1 MDRRSVQHMPDV
13 KQKVQRLQTA
23 VRELLES
30 LNAAEFEI
38 YHQDPYDGGFKPRTI
53 ENYGLKKEDME

>member
-1 MDRRSVQHMPDV
+1 MPDV

-23 VRELLES
+23 VRELLSS

-38 YHQDPYDGGFKPRTI
+38 YYQDPYGGGFKPRTI
-53 ENYGLKKEDME
+53 ETFGLTDKDMQ

>member
-1 MDRRSVQHMPDV
+1 MPDV
-13 KQKVQRLQTA
+13 TQKVGRLQTA

-53 ENYGLKKEDME
+53 EKFGLKKEDME

>member
-1 MDRRSVQHMPDV
+1 MSNQVS
-13 KQKVQRLQTA
+13 RLQAA
-23 VRELLES
+23 VRQLLES

-38 YHQDPYDGGFKPRTI
+38 YYQDPYGGGFKPRAI

>member
-1 MDRRSVQHMPDV
+1 MPDV

-23 VRELLES
+23 VRDLLSS

>member
-1 MDRRSVQHMPDV
+1 MPDV
-13 KQKVQRLQTA
+13 TQKVERLQAA

-38 YHQDPYDGGFKPRTI
+38 YHQDPYDGGFKPRAI
-53 ENYGLKKEDME
+53 ETFGLKKEDME